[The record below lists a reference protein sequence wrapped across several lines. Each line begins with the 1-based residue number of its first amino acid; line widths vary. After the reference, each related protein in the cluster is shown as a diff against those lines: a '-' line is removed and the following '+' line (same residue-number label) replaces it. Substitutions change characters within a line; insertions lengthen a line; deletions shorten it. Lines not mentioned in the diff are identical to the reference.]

1 MTIKGDHTML
11 QTQHCLTDT
20 CQKSLLARIKKIT
33 GQAQGLERMIDEG
46 RYCVDILMQ
55 ISSVHEALRGLSK
68 EVMRNY
74 LEQCVTHA
82 FRSDEKEIQNAMYRE
97 LMDVIYKYAK

>member
-1 MTIKGDHTML
+1 ML
-11 QTQHCLTDT
+11 QTQRCLTDT
-20 CQKSLLARIKKIT
+20 CQKSLLTRIKKIT
-33 GQAQGLERMIDEG
+33 GQSQGLERMIEEG

-68 EVMRNY
+68 ETMRNY
-74 LEQCVTHA
+74 LEQCVTDA
-82 FRSDEKEIQNAMYRE
+82 FRSDDKETQNAMYRE